1 MRDAG
6 YPRNIVAMI
15 VSLAHTLGLRVVA
28 EGVEDDE
35 QVRLLKE
42 LGCDQIQGFFVS
54 RPVPAEEI
62 DQLLSAASDKSLK
75 QKLTA
80 A

>member
-1 MRDAG
+1 
-6 YPRNIVAMI
+6 MI

-35 QVRLLKE
+35 QVRLLRE

-54 RPVPAEEI
+54 RPVPPEDVDAM
-62 DQLLSAASDKSLK
+62 LNSDPNKAWT
-75 QKLTA
+75 QKLNA